1 MTSKPTN
8 DGPSGRSRSARHV
21 YDQAVRATLQSG
33 DRDDARQLLDGVKR
47 LRSEYGDI
55 DGLIEKLEAALRATR

>member
-1 MTSKPTN
+1 MTKTPID

-33 DRDDARQLLDGVKR
+33 DQEEARQLLEGVKR

-55 DGLIEKLEAALRATR
+55 DVLIEKLETALGAAR